1 MADKGWARVAAPARR
16 AFVVCVV
23 AAMLAGCATSAGIPI
38 ASLQPAAG
46 PGHGMARVI
55 VMRRE
60 KGFYGWGDRGLPVKV
75 DGQAIGEITTGNSVS
90 SEITPGP
97 HEVTMDLWDQL
108 GTSSYKFNAAP
119 GRTYFVMARVKEK
132 VNEVNM
138 STAVFGLVGHGVAAL
153 ATNDGTG
160 PIELTPLSEAE
171 GRRVIAGAH

>member
-1 MADKGWARVAAPARR
+1 MIDKGWARAVAPPWR
-16 AFVVCVV
+16 AFVFCVL

-38 ASLQPAAG
+38 ASLRPAAG
-46 PGHGMARVI
+46 PSHGMARVI

-90 SEITPGP
+90 SDISPGP

-132 VNEVNM
+132 VNQVNM
-138 STAVFGLVGHGVAAL
+138 SGAVFGLVGRGIAAV

-171 GRRVIAGAH
+171 GRRVVAGAH